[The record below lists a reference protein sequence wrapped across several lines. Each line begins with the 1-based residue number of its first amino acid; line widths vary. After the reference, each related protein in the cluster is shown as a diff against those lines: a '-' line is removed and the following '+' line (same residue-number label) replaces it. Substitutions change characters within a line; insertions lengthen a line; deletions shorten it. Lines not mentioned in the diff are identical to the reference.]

1 MTSGKSLK
9 LSVHQSPHGWNESD
23 DNQTYVTGLWG
34 KLNELIYVGS
44 IGYIVRVPSHHYEL
58 ENGAQRKKSLKT
70 PRCSN
75 ATLTFIVLQ
84 KQMEMRPDS
93 KVGKV
98 VAVGSVVMIAVED
111 VRLPEA
117 FLLLPTEPRGWQT
130 WEGTSTSR
138 RLNPRRRAWRPQGGQ
153 ISARCVPSQRPQCK
167 ASASQQV
174 AGLWTARL
182 SWISFYPT
190 PLLLRLPVALHK
202 ALPLS
207 QRSPTYLAPGTG
219 FMEDK
224 FSTDRGGEVWF
235 GDDASSEKLKV
246 LSHSVMSNSL

>member
-44 IGYIVRVPSHHYEL
+44 IGYIVRVPSHHYER
-58 ENGAQRKKSLKT
+58 EKGAQRKKSLTT
-70 PRCSN
+70 PRCSH
-75 ATLTFIVLQ
+75 ATLTFIVFQ
-84 KQMEMRPDS
+84 KQMETRLGSKMR
-93 KVGKV
+93 KV
-98 VAVGSVVMIAVED
+98 VAVGFVVMVAVED
-111 VRLPEA
+111 VFQKPFCFCLQSPGDRRPGRGHRLP
-117 FLLLPTEPRGWQT
+117 TG
-130 WEGTSTSR
+130 SH
-138 RLNPRRRAWRPQGGQ
+138 PRRRAWCPQGGQ

-167 ASASQQV
+167 TSASQRV
-174 AGLWTARL
+174 ASLRTARL

-202 ALPLS
+202 AQPLS
-207 QRSPTYLAPGTG
+207 QRSPAYLAPGTA

-235 GDDASSEKLKV
+235 GDDSRVKK
-246 LSHSVMSNSL
+246 

>member
-34 KLNELIYVGS
+34 KLNELTYVGS

-111 VRLPEA
+111 VFQKPFCFCLQSPGDGRPGRGHQLPA
-117 FLLLPTEPRGWQT
+117 G
-130 WEGTSTSR
+130 STHGAGPGAHKVVKSQLDVSPAR
-138 RLNPRRRAWRPQGGQ
+138 DHSARPQPV
-153 ISARCVPSQRPQCK
+153 SKWRAF
-167 ASASQQV
+167 
-174 AGLWTARL
+174 GL
-182 SWISFYPT
+182 
-190 PLLLRLPVALHK
+190 
-202 ALPLS
+202 
-207 QRSPTYLAPGTG
+207 QGYLG
-219 FMEDK
+219 FLFIPHPF
-224 FSTDRGGEVWF
+224 FSGYQWHCI
-235 GDDASSEKLKV
+235 KHCL
-246 LSHSVMSNSL
+246 